1 MKEEEYLRMVVSPLV
16 RHQDS
21 VKIDR
26 ADDERG
32 VLLTMTLH
40 KEDMGLVIGKNGD
53 TARSIRRILR
63 QFGSMEEKSVCLK
76 IEEPLI

>member
-32 VLLTMTLH
+32 VLLIMTLH